1 MINRIR
7 VLVVDDDECISEGTQ
22 FRLRAA
28 GCEALTAING
38 QECIDVALLHLP
50 DVIVMDVRMP
60 IMDGLEALKRLKA
73 MEATRHIPVIML
85 SASVVDNEAA
95 LESGARFF
103 IRKPFDGREL
113 IDAIKRAASELQTES
128 PVG

>member
-1 MINRIR
+1 MNRLR

-28 GCEALTAING
+28 GWEALIAVNG
-38 QECIDVALLHLP
+38 QECLDVATQQQP

-60 IMDGLEALKRLKA
+60 VMDGLTALKQLKA
-73 MEATRHIPVIML
+73 MIATRHIPVIML

-103 IRKPFDGREL
+103 IRKPFDGRSLME
-113 IDAIKRAASELQTES
+113 AIKMAAGELACEC
-128 PVG
+128 PVS

>member
-1 MINRIR
+1 MNRLR

-28 GCEALTAING
+28 GWEALIAVNG
-38 QECIDVALLHLP
+38 QECLDVALQQQP
-50 DVIVMDVRMP
+50 DIIVMDVRMP
-60 IMDGLEALKRLKA
+60 VMDGLNALKQLKA
-73 MEATRHIPVIML
+73 IDATRHIPVIML

-103 IRKPFDGREL
+103 IRKPFDGRSLME
-113 IDAIKRAASELQTES
+113 AIKMAASELTCEC
-128 PVG
+128 PVS